1 MWLGIVTA
9 VVFVFINTWNEYAA
23 AFVLVQ
29 KAELQSLTVAM
40 PRFLGLYVREWQF
53 MFTTSVIAIV
63 PVIIMFALIE
73 KCLIG
78 GLTAGSIK

>member
-1 MWLGIVTA
+1 M
-9 VVFVFINTWNEYAA
+9 
-23 AFVLVQ
+23 
-29 KAELQSLTVAM
+29 
-40 PRFLGLYVREWQF
+40 YVREWQF

-73 KCLIG
+73 KRLIG